1 MNFVGYVRDLVFLWG
16 TVIAVV
22 TGSIFYYNEFEPIL
36 NTHRVEIFLGV
47 LTIVSSLAVWFTL
60 SHKVAKVNRGLDSIH
75 IALLKSDVDRFY
87 SQHKDC
93 QSLSDDDL
101 KYLLMLQDKLSY
113 YKINSF
119 TQRKVDKLLSKE

>member
-1 MNFVGYVRDLVFLWG
+1 MGFVSYVRDLVFLWG
-16 TVIAVV
+16 TVVAVI
-22 TGSIFYYNEFEPIL
+22 TGAFFYYDKCQPCL
-36 NTHRVEIFLGV
+36 NFYSVEIFLGL
-47 LTIVSSLAVWFTL
+47 LTIMSSLIVWFTL
-60 SHKVAKVNRGLDSIH
+60 SHKVAKVNSGLDSIH

-93 QSLSDDDL
+93 QLLSDDDL
-101 KYLLMLQDKLSY
+101 KYLLMLQEKLEY